1 MIQEDSKDRE
11 IMFTSK
17 TVCRKIRECCAKEKM
32 IDTECENNVDTVPKE
47 LISSESVG
55 GSFLCIILLLLL
67 IMNGPYRQPSLNK
80 FCRFTRSI

>member
-1 MIQEDSKDRE
+1 MIQEDSKGRE

-17 TVCRKIRECCAKEKM
+17 TVCRKIRACHAKEKM
-32 IDTECENNVDTVPKE
+32 IDTECENNANTVPEE

-55 GSFLCIILLLLL
+55 GSFLCIILILLP